1 MTTEKLIERARCCP
15 QLNETEDPNWENCCN
30 CPHMFDDCTDLNIL
44 GVKWKLI
51 LTTPTND
58 DRLENA
64 AGITDDTIKE
74 MVVDNTKNYSPENG
88 TKKHIESYI
97 KKVMRHEIIHAFLC
111 ESGLAEN
118 SDWATNE
125 ELVDWIA
132 IQAPKLIKAW
142 KDADA
147 L

>member
-1 MTTEKLIERARCCP
+1 MIVQDIK
-15 QLNETEDPNWENCCN
+15 
-30 CPHMFDDCTDLNIL
+30 IL

-74 MVVDNTKNYSPENG
+74 MVVDNTKNYSPANG

-142 KDADA
+142 KDVDA

>member
-1 MTTEKLIERARCCP
+1 MIVQDIK
-15 QLNETEDPNWENCCN
+15 
-30 CPHMFDDCTDLNIL
+30 IL
-44 GVKWKLI
+44 GEKWKLI

-64 AGITDDTIKE
+64 VGITDDTIKE

-142 KDADA
+142 KDVDA

>member
-1 MTTEKLIERARCCP
+1 
-15 QLNETEDPNWENCCN
+15 
-30 CPHMFDDCTDLNIL
+30 
-44 GVKWKLI
+44 
-51 LTTPTND
+51 
-58 DRLENA
+58 
-64 AGITDDTIKE
+64 
-74 MVVDNTKNYSPENG
+74 
-88 TKKHIESYI
+88 
-97 KKVMRHEIIHAFLC
+97 MRHEIIHAFLC